1 MNEFWIGIFGGLIGS
16 ILTVVVTKL
25 LDIFHTRK
33 SHQYELEKKF
43 FERKLNAA
51 ETATAQCNILLS
63 SLINMELLY
72 ERYNNEYNKVEEF
85 IQDNIYQQ
93 GMQQLEL
100 ANNASFIL
108 TNSISLYFDF
118 KTDYNQNQI
127 IKEFYNSLSSLGPL
141 FHKTN
146 LTFEQYKTSI
156 GTLNQEK
163 TYSLYQ
169 KTEEEL
175 GEKMKD
181 VSKSI
186 KNFSNELQ
194 KLVEQMRIE
203 MKKFEY

>member
-1 MNEFWIGIFGGLIGS
+1 
-16 ILTVVVTKL
+16 
-25 LDIFHTRK
+25 
-33 SHQYELEKKF
+33 
-43 FERKLNAA
+43 
-51 ETATAQCNILLS
+51 
-63 SLINMELLY
+63 MELLY

-156 GTLNQEK
+156 GTLTQEK